1 MYYIEQLTVR
11 KDDDPKFDGEK
22 MTNEFPTEE
31 VTSFDVCPLTI
42 CRPKP
47 PPGPG
52 TTTVKPVTCTIY
64 RSGWRLQGS
73 ESQLKTLW
81 LP

>member
-22 MTNEFPTEE
+22 MTNEYPTEE
-31 VTSFDVCPLTI
+31 GTSFDVCPLTI

-47 PPGPG
+47 PQSNLSPAQYTG
-52 TTTVKPVTCTIY
+52 
-64 RSGWRLQGS
+64 QGGDCRGLRVS
-73 ESQLKTLW
+73 
-81 LP
+81 